1 MGCQMPVGR
10 LVRRLRTVRFTAT
23 AATVAATVAQ
33 PHIRRAPKSPVAVA
47 PAAVLAAAASAERWR
62 AV

>member
-1 MGCQMPVGR
+1 MGCQVPVGR
-10 LVRRLRTVRFTAT
+10 LVRRLRTVRLAAT
-23 AATVAATVAQ
+23 AAAVAATVAQ
-33 PHIRRAPKSPVAVA
+33 PHIRRAPKSAVAVA

>member
-1 MGCQMPVGR
+1 
-10 LVRRLRTVRFTAT
+10 RRLRTVRLAAT
-23 AATVAATVAQ
+23 AAAVAATVAQ
-33 PHIRRAPKSPVAVA
+33 PHIRRAPKSAVAVA

>member
-1 MGCQMPVGR
+1 MGCQVPVGR
-10 LVRRLRTVRFTAT
+10 LVRRLPTVRF
-23 AATVAATVAQ
+23 AAAAAAVAATVAQ